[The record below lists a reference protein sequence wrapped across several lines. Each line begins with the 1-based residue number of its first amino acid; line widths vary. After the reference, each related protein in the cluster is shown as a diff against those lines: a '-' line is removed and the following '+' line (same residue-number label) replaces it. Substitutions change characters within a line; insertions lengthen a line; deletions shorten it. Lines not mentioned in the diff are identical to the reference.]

1 MPVITCRDIG
11 SIGRF
16 GNQLSLYA
24 HAKGYA
30 IAMGCDFQCGDW
42 IGRKIFTEAANDPV
56 TAGRSIWLRQTI
68 MDSARPDML
77 GYYFGQKD
85 IDVKCYAMH
94 QRFIDYYSR
103 AQVKQWF
110 SLKPEIELYNYA
122 DGGPYSAAHRRYG
135 DYLKEPFCK
144 LYAAI
149 TTDGYLKAIKQ
160 FNVPE
165 PLVWIEE
172 GSYYP
177 LLQHTGIGAPWL
189 TDFLILRD
197 ATHLLRANSSFSQW
211 AGWLGNGKVYS
222 PVVGSKVGWQ
232 DVEFVEGNHPCTA
245 GIFRNQS
252 ELFLKES

>member
-30 IAMGCDFQCGDW
+30 ISMGCDFQCGDW
-42 IGRKIFTEAANDPV
+42 IGRKIFTEAANDPD
-56 TAGRSIWLRQTI
+56 TGGRAIRLRQTI

-85 IDVKCYAMH
+85 IDVKCYGMH
-94 QRFIDYYSR
+94 QKFVDFYSR
-103 AQVKQWF
+103 KQAKEWF
-110 SLKPEIELYNYA
+110 KLKPELDINIRF
-122 DGGPYSAAHRRYG
+122 GPYAAAHLRRG
-135 DYLKEPFCK
+135 DYLTEPFARM
-144 LYAAI
+144 YAGVSNGSY
-149 TTDGYLKAIKQ
+149 TKAIKQ
-160 FNVPE
+160 FTIPE
-165 PLVWIEE
+165 PVHFIEE
-172 GSYYP
+172 ELSMP
-177 LLQHTGIGAPWL
+177 HVNHSDIGAPWL
-189 TDFLILRD
+189 TDFITLRD

-252 ELFLKES
+252 DLTLKES